1 MKIGFIGL
9 GIMGT
14 RMAENLMKAGH
25 QLVVYNRTQMKARP
39 LVDQGAE
46 LAGSP
51 ADVAK
56 QVDILFTML
65 GDPQAVEAMALG
77 EWGFLKEMSPN
88 SLWVDSSTVNPSFS
102 RRMAEEAN
110 QRQVRFVDAP
120 VAGSKVPAEKG
131 ELLFLVGGADAD
143 VKELQPLFDLMGSK
157 TIHAGEN
164 GMGTSLKMVF
174 NLLLGEIMLAFSEG
188 LVLGQSLGLE
198 RGRLFDI
205 LSQSAVVA
213 PFTIAKRQKIE
224 EGEYGADFPLQ
235 WMQKDL
241 QLASQTAYERSVA
254 LPGLNEI
261 KEIYALAMQNGLAG
275 KDFSAIYSFLS
286 QGLKFFFC
294 YKIWRVADM
303 TVCYSPFSTP
313 FFPIPL

>member
-9 GIMGT
+9 GIMGE
-14 RMAENLMKAGH
+14 RMAENLMMAGH
-25 QLVVYNRTQMKARP
+25 SLVVYNRTQLKARP

-46 LAGSP
+46 LAGSA

-56 QVDILFTML
+56 QVNILFTML
-65 GDPQAVEAMALG
+65 ADPQAVEAVALG
-77 EWGFLKEMSPN
+77 EWGFLPEMKPG

-102 RRMAEEAN
+102 KRMAEEAKR
-110 QRQVRFVDAP
+110 RQVRFVDAP
-120 VAGSKVPAEKG
+120 VAGSKIPAEKG
-131 ELLFLVGGADAD
+131 ELLFLVGGEADD
-143 VKELQPLFDLMGSK
+143 VNGLQPLFDVMGSK
-157 TIHAGEN
+157 TIHAGGN

-188 LVLGQSLGLE
+188 LVLGQSLGFE
-198 RGRLFDI
+198 RDRLFDI

-224 EGEYGADFPLQ
+224 EGEYEAEFPLQ

-241 QLASQTAYERSVA
+241 QLASQTAYEQGVA
-254 LPGLNEI
+254 LPGVNEI
-261 KEIYALAMQNGLAG
+261 KEIYALAMQQGLAG

-286 QGLKFFFC
+286 QGLK
-294 YKIWRVADM
+294 
-303 TVCYSPFSTP
+303 
-313 FFPIPL
+313 